1 MVFNSVT
8 PNLMVESVDDTVD
21 WYRRV
26 FGAEVLGRMP
36 ESGEAVWAQVE
47 VGESWL
53 MFQSRGSLEEE
64 FRAFEGVSIGGSF
77 SLYVDVDDARGL
89 HDELVD
95 SGVDVELG
103 LRETEYG
110 RREFAVRDPNGYVL
124 WFGEKLQG

>member
-8 PNLMVESVDDTVD
+8 PNLMVESVDDAVD

-53 MFQSRGSLEEE
+53 MFQGRESLEEE
-64 FRAFEGVSIGGSF
+64 FRAFEGASIGGSF
-77 SLYVDVDDARGL
+77 SLYVDVDDARDL
-89 HDELVD
+89 HDELLEK
-95 SGVDVELG
+95 GVEVELG
-103 LRETEYG
+103 LRDTDYG